1 MDDIGTK
8 YNLKEL
14 GTRIKNIRELRKKT
28 QLNVAEALNIRR
40 QTLINWEAGDTI
52 PSLEKLIELC
62 KILDCNIDYLL
73 GVVDLP
79 DIEPIS
85 TASHYS
91 GISTEIIR
99 YGLKNPDYLD
109 CLNFFMRPDNIAD
122 IFHSITQNEWKTFWI
137 NTAMQDIKGEL
148 KEKII
153 EYYNEYISITPYD
166 KLKETSYKEFLK
178 EKFPKETIC
187 LSVTQTD
194 NNNNI
199 NIKKCIS
206 KNIYQDFLINGEFNY
221 SKFISYLVKHTYKPL
236 FDRTMLE
243 LQKNKLA
250 NMFVELITRYHN
262 EE

>member
-1 MDDIGTK
+1 MDDIKVK

-14 GTRIKNIRELRKKT
+14 GTRIKNIRLLRKKNQT
-28 QLNVAEALNIRR
+28 NVAKKLNIQR
-40 QTLINWEAGDTI
+40 QALSNWENGNTT

-62 KILDCNIDYLL
+62 QILDCNIDYLL

-85 TASHYS
+85 TASYYS

-99 YGLKNPDYLD
+99 YGRKNPDYLD

-122 IFHSITQNEWKTFWI
+122 IFHSITQNEWKILQI
-137 NTAMQDIKGEL
+137 NSAMQGINGEL
-148 KEKII
+148 REKII
-153 EYYNEYISITPYD
+153 EYYNEYISITPYN
-166 KLKETSYKEFLK
+166 KIKETTYKEFLK
-178 EKFPKETIC
+178 EKFPKENIC
-187 LSVTQTD
+187 LSVKKTD
-194 NNNNI
+194 NNI
-199 NIKKCIS
+199 NIENCVS
-206 KNIYQDFLINGEFNY
+206 NNVYQNFLANGEFNY

-236 FDRTMLE
+236 FDRTLLE

-250 NMFVELITRYHN
+250 GMFVELITQYHN